1 MSNVVPSDYGQ
12 AIKTERA
19 QAQTPDLQ
27 QATPTPAEPFIGQI
41 QPQDIM
47 SPSERPD
54 EPVTAGLPSG
64 PGAGPEAVRMPQPPP
79 LEDESDMLIDHV
91 MALEHLIAGSGDN
104 VSAQTRIMTRQLR
117 ARIKPERFLG
127 Q

>member
-12 AIKTERA
+12 GVVTEQA
-19 QAQTPDLQ
+19 QANTPDLRQ
-27 QATPTPAEPFIGQI
+27 PSSTPAQPFIGQI

-47 SPSERPD
+47 APSTRPE
-54 EPVTAGLPSG
+54 EPVTAGLSTG
-64 PGAGPEAVRMPQPPP
+64 PGVGPEALRMPQMPP

-91 MALEHLIAGSGDN
+91 TALEHIIAGSGDN
-104 VSAQTRIMTRQLR
+104 VSAQTRIMARQLR
-117 ARIKPERFLG
+117 ARIRPERFLG